1 VSLARHIEPLLA
13 GERAA
18 GKIGDHSYLKKAIA
32 DEIVRRAQSMN
43 VVGGLAILR
52 QQVEELI
59 DIWASLAADATQNG
73 GRLYYGYPV
82 GEALVRD
89 PLSPLLKAN
98 GPEYERFKAS
108 RSMRDVEHVSSVEI
122 LDPFGNALT

>member
-1 VSLARHIEPLLA
+1 
-13 GERAA
+13 
-18 GKIGDHSYLKKAIA
+18 
-32 DEIVRRAQSMN
+32 MN

-59 DIWASLAADATQNG
+59 DVWRTLAADATQNG

-98 GPEYERFKAS
+98 GPDYERFKAS

-122 LDPFGNALT
+122 LDPFGNTLT

>member
-1 VSLARHIEPLLA
+1 M
-13 GERAA
+13 
-18 GKIGDHSYLKKAIA
+18 AI
-32 DEIVRRAQSMN
+32 RS
-43 VVGGLAILR
+43 
-52 QQVEELI
+52 
-59 DIWASLAADATQNG
+59 
-73 GRLYYGYPV
+73 

-89 PLSPLLKAN
+89 PLSPLLKVS

>member
-1 VSLARHIEPLLA
+1 
-13 GERAA
+13 
-18 GKIGDHSYLKKAIA
+18 
-32 DEIVRRAQSMN
+32 MN
-43 VVGGLAILR
+43 VVGGLTTLR
-52 QQVEELI
+52 QQVEALI
-59 DIWASLAADATQNG
+59 DVWTTLAADAAQNG

-89 PLSPLLKAN
+89 PLSPLLKVS